1 MPGSPPNLS
10 IVLCTYNR
18 AASLARAMA
27 ALCGGSGAAR
37 AELLVV
43 DNNSTDGT
51 ADVIRSFTGGRLT
64 VRYLREPRQ
73 GLSFA
78 RNAGILAASA
88 PLVAFTDD
96 DVEAAPDWIDAV
108 VSALARHPEAAWA
121 GGKVLPRWTTPPPAW
136 LDRSHWAPLA
146 LADYGDGALVI
157 DDSTPLCLVGAN
169 LAMRREALIA
179 AGLFATDVQR
189 IGDGGGTTEDH
200 ELQIR
205 MRSIGFRG
213 VYDPSLVVHAP
224 VDPERLSRRFHRRW
238 HYQHGRSFARMRVP
252 DFEQTS
258 RGRWLGVPAH
268 VYRAAAD
275 GVAAAVCGSAT
286 APPSRAFARALA
298 LPFSAGFIR
307 ERIAQ
312 PTNLQPRAGCQ
323 RDTRL
328 AASVIIPCYNQA
340 AFVGQAIESAFAQ
353 SPRTTEVIVVDDGS
367 TDSTADVVQGYPAVR
382 LIRQPNAG
390 VSAAR
395 NAGLAAA
402 RGDFVVFLD
411 ADDELLPD
419 AVEIGVDALRR
430 HPEAAAAAGRA
441 LPIDAQGRALAAVQP
456 EPRGDDCARFIE
468 LLGSNFIWTPGAAI
482 FRRALALRAGG
493 FDSRWS
499 GAADYAFY
507 LQLAAEWPIHWHGR
521 LVVRYRQHPDSM
533 SSNDAAMLRNTLA
546 VMREQRRRLRSPED
560 WRAWRAGVAAWRAW
574 YGARLVER
582 CADDVRRG
590 EWSRSMARAM
600 DLLALHPLALARRLR
615 GRLARSLHA
624 GAATPAAEI
633 SVAIARA
640 SESPGNRCANGTS
653 VGVQTNV

>member
-1 MPGSPPNLS
+1 TAIPPRSSPSIGDGSSPPRRPPMTKMPGSPPNLS

-157 DDSTPLCLVGAN
+157 DDTTPLCLVGAN
-169 LAMRREALIA
+169 LAVRREALIA

-224 VDPERLSRRFHRRW
+224 IDPERLTKRFHRRW

-258 RGRWLGVPAH
+258 RGRWVGVPAH
-268 VYRAAAD
+268 VYRGAAA
-275 GVAAAVCGSAT
+275 GLAAAVVSRAT
-286 APPSRAFARALA
+286 APPPQAFASTVALS
-298 LPFSAGFIR
+298 FSAGFIR
-307 ERIAQ
+307 ERVAR
-312 PTNLQPRAGCQ
+312 RAPL
-323 RDTRL
+323 RL
-328 AASVIIPCYNQA
+328 RSRCERGDPAAASVIIPCFNQA
-340 AFVGQAIESAFAQ
+340 AFVGRAIESALAQ
-353 SPRTTEVIVVDDGS
+353 
-367 TDSTADVVQGYPAVR
+367 TA
-382 LIRQPNAG
+382 
-390 VSAAR
+390 
-395 NAGLAAA
+395 
-402 RGDFVVFLD
+402 
-411 ADDELLPD
+411 
-419 AVEIGVDALRR
+419 
-430 HPEAAAAAGRA
+430 
-441 LPIDAQGRALAAVQP
+441 
-456 EPRGDDCARFIE
+456 
-468 LLGSNFIWTPGAAI
+468 
-482 FRRALALRAGG
+482 
-493 FDSRWS
+493 
-499 GAADYAFY
+499 
-507 LQLAAEWPIHWHGR
+507 
-521 LVVRYRQHPDSM
+521 
-533 SSNDAAMLRNTLA
+533 
-546 VMREQRRRLRSPED
+546 
-560 WRAWRAGVAAWRAW
+560 
-574 YGARLVER
+574 
-582 CADDVRRG
+582 
-590 EWSRSMARAM
+590 
-600 DLLALHPLALARRLR
+600 
-615 GRLARSLHA
+615 
-624 GAATPAAEI
+624 
-633 SVAIARA
+633 
-640 SESPGNRCANGTS
+640 
-653 VGVQTNV
+653 